1 MSNPIVFAR
10 MPKEQVELI
19 KGVSK
24 ARGEDLSD
32 FVRRA
37 VKRELAR
44 LSYLSKDEEK
54 ALGITSR
61 PASPQEPQPVREPR
75 GGLNV

>member
-10 MPKEQVELI
+10 MPREQVELV
-19 KGVSK
+19 KKVAT

-37 VKRELAR
+37 VKTELAR
-44 LSYLSKDEEK
+44 LSFLSEMEKK
-54 ALGITSR
+54 ALGFGSQLEVESSGGV
-61 PASPQEPQPVREPR
+61 SP
-75 GGLNV
+75 LSSN